1 MAYSNS
7 YRARLAAYF
16 FDYVG
21 NVQDF
26 VYICDMKKLVIFG
39 NTYQQGDIKRV
50 IALLEHLCHHG
61 LEVSVEHEFLEYLN
75 ASGDKVD
82 LPSFEAQ
89 AVPPADMAL
98 SLGGDGTFL
107 TTVMWVSRLGMPIL
121 GVNLGHLG
129 YLTTGG
135 LDEHSDM
142 IDDVLA
148 GNYRI
153 EERTMLQVTCDAV
166 EIAHPWALNEVAIL
180 RHDTSSM
187 LDMETRLRS
196 HELTTYRGDGLIV
209 STPTGST
216 AYNMSVGG
224 PILEPTTSCL
234 VLSPISPHS
243 LTMRPLVV
251 RDDSEIVVRT
261 YSRATHYEVSIDGEV
276 TLCPTG
282 STLTIKRAPYC
293 ARVVQRMGNNFA
305 STLRQKLLWGT
316 DQR

>member
-1 MAYSNS
+1 
-7 YRARLAAYF
+7 
-16 FDYVG
+16 
-21 NVQDF
+21 
-26 VYICDMKKLVIFG
+26 MKQLLIFG
-39 NTYQQGDIKRV
+39 NRYQQDDTTTV
-50 IALLEHLCHHG
+50 LSLLQHLRERG
-61 LEVSVEHEFLEYLN
+61 LEIAVEREYLSFLYHGGAADV
-75 ASGDKVD
+75 ASFQVD
-82 LPSFEAQ
+82 D
-89 AVPPADMAL
+89 VPPADMAV

-107 TTVMWVSRLGMPIL
+107 TTVMWVARQGMPIL
-121 GVNLGHLG
+121 GINMGHLG
-129 YLTTGG
+129 YLTAGRLVEG
-135 LDEHSDM
+135 NDL

-153 EERTMLQVTCDAV
+153 EERTMLEVSCDAARI
-166 EIAHPWALNEVAIL
+166 EHPWALNEIAVL

-196 HELTTYRGDGLIV
+196 HALTTYRGDGLIV

-251 RDDSEIVVRT
+251 RDDSEITIRT
-261 YSRATHYEVSIDGEV
+261 HSRATHYEVSIDGEV

-282 STLTIKRAPYC
+282 SQLTIRRADHC
-293 ARVVQRMGNNFA
+293 ARVVQLAGNNFA

>member
-1 MAYSNS
+1 
-7 YRARLAAYF
+7 
-16 FDYVG
+16 
-21 NVQDF
+21 
-26 VYICDMKKLVIFG
+26 MKRLVIFG
-39 NTYQQGDIKRV
+39 NTYQQGDVGRV
-50 IALLEHLCHHG
+50 LTL
-61 LEVSVEHEFLEYLN
+61 LEYLRQRGLDV
-75 ASGDKVD
+75 AVEREYLRYLSQEHEID
-82 LPSFEAQ
+82 LPAFA
-89 AVPPADMAL
+89 AAHVPDADMAL

-107 TTVMWVSRLGMPIL
+107 TTAMWVSPKGMPIL
-121 GVNLGHLG
+121 GVNVGHLG
-129 YLTTGG
+129 YLTAGS
-135 LDEHSDM
+135 LDEHAHV

-153 EERTMLQVTCDAV
+153 EERTMLQVACGAV
-166 EIAHPWALNEVAIL
+166 EISHPWALNEVAIL
-180 RHDTSSM
+180 RHETSSM

-196 HELTTYRGDGLIV
+196 HELTTYRGDGLII

-261 YSRATHYEVSIDGEV
+261 HTRATHYEVSLDGEV
-276 TLCPTG
+276 SLCPTG
-282 STLTIKRAPYC
+282 STLTISRAPYC
-293 ARVVQRMGNNFA
+293 ARVVQTLDNNFA

-316 DQR
+316 DRR

>member
-1 MAYSNS
+1 ML
-7 YRARLAAYF
+7 RLYK
-16 FDYVG
+16 
-21 NVQDF
+21 
-26 VYICDMKKLVIFG
+26 ICTTFASMKKIVIFG
-39 NTYQQGDIKRV
+39 NNFQQNDDATKVLSLIEYLRQQ
-50 IALLEHLCHHG
+50 G
-61 LEVSVEHEFLEYLN
+61 LEVAVERDYLRYLSN
-75 ASGDKVD
+75 DATSSLASFDVSD
-82 LPSFEAQ
+82 
-89 AVPPADMAL
+89 VPEADMAL

-107 TTVMWVSRLGMPIL
+107 TTAMWVSRQGMPIL
-121 GVNLGHLG
+121 GLNLGHLG
-129 YLTTGG
+129 YLTAGR
-135 LDEHSDM
+135 LDETSNVL
-142 IDDVLA
+142 DDVLS

-153 EERTMLQVTCDAV
+153 EERTMLQVECDAV
-166 EIAHPWALNEVAIL
+166 EIPHPWALNEIAIL

-196 HELTTYRGDGLIV
+196 HELTTYRGDGLII

-251 RDDSEIVVRT
+251 RDDSEIAVRT
-261 YSRATHYEVSIDGEV
+261 YSRASQYEVSIDGEV

-282 STLTIKRAPYC
+282 SMLIIKRAPYC
-293 ARVVQRMGNNFA
+293 ARVVQRLGNNFA

>member
-1 MAYSNS
+1 MIK
-7 YRARLAAYF
+7 R
-16 FDYVG
+16 
-21 NVQDF
+21 
-26 VYICDMKKLVIFG
+26 LVIFG
-39 NTYQQGDIKRV
+39 NTYQQDNVPKV
-50 IALLEHLCHHG
+50 LTL
-61 LEVSVEHEFLEYLN
+61 LEYLRQRGLDIAVEQKYLHHLCGGEN
-75 ASGDKVD
+75 TLEIAH
-82 LPSFEAQ
+82 FETCQ
-89 AVPPADMAL
+89 VPQADMAL

-107 TTVMWVSRLGMPIL
+107 TTAMWVSRQGMPIL
-121 GVNLGHLG
+121 GINLGHLG
-129 YLTTGG
+129 YLTNGH
-135 LDEHSDM
+135 LNEDSNI
-142 IDDVLA
+142 IDDVLE
-148 GNYRI
+148 GKYRI
-153 EERTMLQVTCDAV
+153 EERTMLQVECDMV
-166 EIAHPWALNEVAIL
+166 DIPHPWALNEVAIL

-196 HELTTYRGDGLIV
+196 HALTTYRGDGLIV

-251 RDDSEIVVRT
+251 RDDSIIVVRT
-261 YSRATHYEVSIDGEV
+261 HTRATHYEVSIDGEV

-282 STLTIKRAPYC
+282 SQLTIKRAQHC
-293 ARVVQRMGNNFA
+293 ARVVQLTSTNFA

>member
-1 MAYSNS
+1 MV
-7 YRARLAAYF
+7 LW
-16 FDYVG
+16 G
-21 NVQDF
+21 EMLVQWNKVINF
-26 VYICDMKKLVIFG
+26 AVMKRLVIFG
-39 NTYQQGDIKRV
+39 NSYQQDTAARV
-50 IALLEHLCHHG
+50 LSLLERVQARG
-61 LEVSVEHEFLEYLN
+61 LEIAVEREYLHYLTDGED
-75 ASGDKVD
+75 SGF
-82 LPSFEAQ
+82 LTFEAQ
-89 AVPPADMAL
+89 EVPEADMAL

-107 TTVMWVSRLGMPIL
+107 TTVMWVSSKGMPIL
-121 GVNLGHLG
+121 GINLGHLG
-129 YLTTGG
+129 YLTAGR
-135 LDEHSDM
+135 LDESDAI
-142 IDDVLA
+142 IDDVLT

-153 EERTMLQVTCDAV
+153 EERTMLQVSCDAV
-166 EIAHPWALNEVAIL
+166 EIPFPWALNEVAIL

-187 LDMETRLRS
+187 LDMDTRLRS
-196 HELTTYRGDGLIV
+196 HQLTTYRGDGLIV

-224 PILEPTTSCL
+224 PILEPTTSCI

-261 YSRATHYEVSIDGEV
+261 HSRATHYEVSIDGEV

-282 STLTIKRAPYC
+282 SLLSISRAPYC
-293 ARVVQRMGNNFA
+293 ARVVQRQSNNFA

>member
-1 MAYSNS
+1 
-7 YRARLAAYF
+7 
-16 FDYVG
+16 
-21 NVQDF
+21 
-26 VYICDMKKLVIFG
+26 
-39 NTYQQGDIKRV
+39 
-50 IALLEHLCHHG
+50 
-61 LEVSVEHEFLEYLN
+61 
-75 ASGDKVD
+75 
-82 LPSFEAQ
+82 
-89 AVPPADMAL
+89 MAL

-107 TTVMWVSRLGMPIL
+107 TTAMWVSRQGMPIL
-121 GVNLGHLG
+121 GINMGHLG
-129 YLTTGG
+129 YLTTGH
-135 LDEHSDM
+135 LDKNSNIIEE
-142 IDDVLA
+142 VLA

-153 EERTMLQVTCDAV
+153 EERTMLQVESDTVD
-166 EIAHPWALNEVAIL
+166 IPHPWALNEVAIL

-196 HELTTYRGDGLIV
+196 HTLTTYRGDGLIV

-261 YSRATHYEVSIDGEV
+261 HSRATHYEVSIDGEV

-282 STLTIKRAPYC
+282 SQLTIRRADHC
-293 ARVVQRMGNNFA
+293 ARVVQLAGNNFA

>member
-1 MAYSNS
+1 
-7 YRARLAAYF
+7 
-16 FDYVG
+16 
-21 NVQDF
+21 
-26 VYICDMKKLVIFG
+26 MKRLVIFG
-39 NTYQQGDIKRV
+39 NTYQQGDVGRV
-50 IALLEHLCHHG
+50 LTL
-61 LEVSVEHEFLEYLN
+61 LEYLRQRGLDV
-75 ASGDKVD
+75 AVEREYLRYLSQEHEIG
-82 LPSFEAQ
+82 LPAFVA
-89 AVPPADMAL
+89 AHVPDADMAL

-107 TTVMWVSRLGMPIL
+107 TTAMWVSPKGMPIL
-121 GVNLGHLG
+121 GVNVGHLG
-129 YLTTGG
+129 YLTAGS
-135 LDEHSDM
+135 LDEHAHV

-153 EERTMLQVTCDAV
+153 EERTMLQVACNAV
-166 EIAHPWALNEVAIL
+166 EISHPWALNEVAIL
-180 RHDTSSM
+180 RHETSSM

-196 HELTTYRGDGLIV
+196 HELTTYRGDGLII

-261 YSRATHYEVSIDGEV
+261 HTRATHYEVSLDGEV
-276 TLCPTG
+276 SLCPTG
-282 STLTIKRAPYC
+282 STLTISRAPYC
-293 ARVVQRMGNNFA
+293 ARVVQTLDNNFA

-316 DQR
+316 DRR

>member
-1 MAYSNS
+1 
-7 YRARLAAYF
+7 
-16 FDYVG
+16 
-21 NVQDF
+21 
-26 VYICDMKKLVIFG
+26 MKQIVIFG
-39 NTYQQGDIKRV
+39 NRYQQDDTAAV
-50 IALLEHLCHHG
+50 LALLDHLRSRG
-61 LEVSVEHEFLEYLN
+61 IDVAVEREYLQYL
-75 ASGDKVD
+75 AIKADAGI
-82 LPSFEAQ
+82 PSFEADQ
-89 AVPPADMAL
+89 VPDADMAL
-98 SLGGDGTFL
+98 SLGGDGTLL
-107 TTVMWVSRLGMPIL
+107 TTVMWVARQGMPIL
-121 GVNLGHLG
+121 GINVGHLG
-129 YLTTGG
+129 YLTAGRLAEG
-135 LDEHSDM
+135 NEV

-153 EERTMLQVTCDAV
+153 EERTMLQVMSDAV
-166 EIAHPWALNEVAIL
+166 EIPHPWALNEVAVL

-196 HELTTYRGDGLIV
+196 NELTTYRGDGLIV

-251 RDDSEIVVRT
+251 RDDSVITVRT
-261 YSRATHYEVSIDGEV
+261 HSRASHYEVSIDGEV

-282 STLTIKRAPYC
+282 SALTIARAPYC
-293 ARVVQRMGNNFA
+293 ARVVQLQGNNFA

-316 DQR
+316 DRR

>member
-1 MAYSNS
+1 MN
-7 YRARLAAYF
+7 
-16 FDYVG
+16 
-21 NVQDF
+21 Q
-26 VYICDMKKLVIFG
+26 IVIFG
-39 NTYQQGDIKRV
+39 NRYQQDDASTV
-50 IALLEHLCHHG
+50 LSLLDDLRRRG
-61 LEVSVEHEFLEYLN
+61 LHVAVEEEYLRYLY
-75 ASGDKVD
+75 GDREPD
-82 LPSFEAQ
+82 IASFEASHM
-89 AVPPADMAL
+89 PDADMAL

-107 TTVMWVSRLGMPIL
+107 TTVMWVARQGMPIL
-121 GVNLGHLG
+121 GINVGHLG
-129 YLTTGG
+129 YLTSGRLAEG
-135 LDEHSDM
+135 SAI

-153 EERTMLQVTCDAV
+153 EERTMLQVACDDV
-166 EIAHPWALNEVAIL
+166 EIPHPWALNEVAVL

-251 RDDSEIVVRT
+251 RDDSVIIIRT
-261 YSRATHYEVSIDGEV
+261 YSRASHYEVSIDGEV

-282 STLTIKRAPYC
+282 SALTIARAPYC
-293 ARVVQRMGNNFA
+293 ARVVQRQGNNFA

>member
-1 MAYSNS
+1 MIK
-7 YRARLAAYF
+7 R
-16 FDYVG
+16 
-21 NVQDF
+21 
-26 VYICDMKKLVIFG
+26 LVIFG
-39 NTYQQGDIKRV
+39 NTYHQDNTAQV
-50 IALLEHLCHHG
+50 MSLLDYLQHHG
-61 LEVSVEHEFLEYLN
+61 LDIAVEREYLRHLY
-75 ASGDKVD
+75 GDKACGIA
-82 LPSFEAQ
+82 SFEADQ
-89 AVPPADMAL
+89 VMDADMAL

-107 TTVMWVSRLGMPIL
+107 TTAMWVSRMGMPIL
-121 GVNLGHLG
+121 GINLGHLG
-129 YLTTGG
+129 YLTTGH
-135 LDEHSDM
+135 LDENNSI
-142 IDDVLA
+142 IDDILA

-153 EERTMLQVTCDAV
+153 EQRTMLQVECDQV
-166 EIAHPWALNEVAIL
+166 EISHPWALNEVAIL

-187 LDMETRLRS
+187 LDMETSLCS
-196 HELTTYRGDGLIV
+196 NSLTTYRGDGLIV

-251 RDDSEIVVRT
+251 RDDSIIAVRT
-261 YSRATHYEVSIDGEV
+261 HTRATHYEVSIDGEV

-282 STLTIKRAPYC
+282 SSLTIQRAAHC
-293 ARVVQRMGNNFA
+293 ARVVQLTGNNFA

>member
-1 MAYSNS
+1 
-7 YRARLAAYF
+7 
-16 FDYVG
+16 
-21 NVQDF
+21 
-26 VYICDMKKLVIFG
+26 MKQLLIFG
-39 NTYQQGDIKRV
+39 NRYQQDDTTTV
-50 IALLEHLCHHG
+50 LSLLQHLRERG
-61 LEVSVEHEFLEYLN
+61 LEIAVEREYLSFLYHGGSADV
-75 ASGDKVD
+75 ASFQVD
-82 LPSFEAQ
+82 D
-89 AVPPADMAL
+89 VPPADMAV

-107 TTVMWVSRLGMPIL
+107 TTVMWVARQGMPIL
-121 GVNLGHLG
+121 GINMGHLG
-129 YLTTGG
+129 YLTAGRLVEG
-135 LDEHSDM
+135 NDL

-153 EERTMLQVTCDAV
+153 EERTMLEVSCDAARI
-166 EIAHPWALNEVAIL
+166 EHPWALNEIAVL

-196 HELTTYRGDGLIV
+196 HALTTYRGDGLIV

-251 RDDSEIVVRT
+251 RDDSEITIRT
-261 YSRATHYEVSIDGEV
+261 HSRATHYEVSIDGEV
-276 TLCPTG
+276 TLCPTR
-282 STLTIKRAPYC
+282 SSLTIRRAPYC
-293 ARVVQRMGNNFA
+293 ARVVQKEGNNFA

>member
-1 MAYSNS
+1 
-7 YRARLAAYF
+7 
-16 FDYVG
+16 
-21 NVQDF
+21 
-26 VYICDMKKLVIFG
+26 MKQLLIFG
-39 NTYQQGDIKRV
+39 NTYQQEDASKV
-50 IALLEHLCHHG
+50 LSLLDYLHRRG
-61 LEVSVEHEFLEYLN
+61 LEVAVEREYLQFLCGSKE
-75 ASGDKVD
+75 AVYA
-82 LPSFEAQ
+82 SFEANCL
-89 AVPPADMAL
+89 PDADMAL

-107 TTVMWVSRLGMPIL
+107 TTAMWVSPQGMPIL
-121 GVNLGHLG
+121 GINLGHLG
-129 YLTTGG
+129 YLTAGH
-135 LDEHSDM
+135 LDEKISL
-142 IDDVLA
+142 IDEVLA

-153 EERTMLQVTCDAV
+153 EERTMLQVSCDEV
-166 EIAHPWALNEVAIL
+166 EISHPWALNEVAIL

-187 LDMETRLRS
+187 LDMETQLRG
-196 HELTTYRGDGLIV
+196 HELTVYRGDGLIV

-261 YSRATHYEVSIDGEV
+261 HSRAERYEVSIDGEV

-282 STLTIKRAPYC
+282 STLTVKRAPYC
-293 ARVVQRMGNNFA
+293 ARVVQLLSNNFA

-316 DQR
+316 DRR

>member
-1 MAYSNS
+1 
-7 YRARLAAYF
+7 
-16 FDYVG
+16 
-21 NVQDF
+21 
-26 VYICDMKKLVIFG
+26 
-39 NTYQQGDIKRV
+39 
-50 IALLEHLCHHG
+50 LLDHLRERG
-61 LEVSVEHEFLEYLN
+61 LQVAVEREYLHYLY
-75 ASGDKVD
+75 GDRSPD
-82 LPSFEAQ
+82 IPSFDAGQ
-89 AVPPADMAL
+89 VPDADMAL

-107 TTVMWVSRLGMPIL
+107 TTAMWVCRQGMPIL
-121 GVNLGHLG
+121 GINLGHLG
-129 YLTTGG
+129 YLTAGRLEGG
-135 LDEHSDM
+135 SHVIEE
-142 IDDVLA
+142 VLA

-153 EERTMLQVTCDAV
+153 EERTMLQVECDMV
-166 EIAHPWALNEVAIL
+166 EIQHPWALNEIAIL

-224 PILEPTTSCL
+224 PILEPTTACL

-261 YSRATHYEVSIDGEV
+261 RSRASQYEVSIDGEV
-276 TLCPTG
+276 TLCPSG
-282 STLTIKRAPYC
+282 SMLTITRAPHC
-293 ARVVQRMGNNFA
+293 ARVVQTASNNFA

>member
-1 MAYSNS
+1 
-7 YRARLAAYF
+7 
-16 FDYVG
+16 
-21 NVQDF
+21 
-26 VYICDMKKLVIFG
+26 MKKIVIFG
-39 NTYQQGDIKRV
+39 NNFQQNDDATKVLSLIEYLRQQ
-50 IALLEHLCHHG
+50 G
-61 LEVSVEHEFLEYLN
+61 LEVAVEQDYLRYLN
-75 ASGDKVD
+75 DDAASAVS
-82 LPSFEAQ
+82 SFDVSD
-89 AVPPADMAL
+89 VPEADMAL

-107 TTVMWVSRLGMPIL
+107 TTAMWVSRQGMPIL
-121 GVNLGHLG
+121 GLNLGHLG
-129 YLTTGG
+129 YLTAGR
-135 LDEHSDM
+135 LDETSNVL
-142 IDDVLA
+142 DDVLS

-153 EERTMLQVTCDAV
+153 EERTMLQVECDAV
-166 EIAHPWALNEVAIL
+166 EIPHPWALNEIAIL

-196 HELTTYRGDGLIV
+196 HELTTYRGDGLII

-251 RDDSEIVVRT
+251 RDDSEIAVRT
-261 YSRATHYEVSIDGEV
+261 YSRASQYEVSIDGEV

-282 STLTIKRAPYC
+282 SMLIIKRAPYC
-293 ARVVQRMGNNFA
+293 ARVVQRLGNNFA

>member
-1 MAYSNS
+1 
-7 YRARLAAYF
+7 
-16 FDYVG
+16 
-21 NVQDF
+21 
-26 VYICDMKKLVIFG
+26 MKQLLIFG
-39 NTYQQGDIKRV
+39 NRYQQDDTTTV
-50 IALLEHLCHHG
+50 LSLLQHLRERG
-61 LEVSVEHEFLEYLN
+61 LEIAVEREYLSFLYHGGAADV
-75 ASGDKVD
+75 ASFQVD
-82 LPSFEAQ
+82 D
-89 AVPPADMAL
+89 VPPADMAV

-107 TTVMWVSRLGMPIL
+107 TTVMWVARQGMPIL
-121 GVNLGHLG
+121 GINMGHLG
-129 YLTTGG
+129 YLTAGRLVEG
-135 LDEHSDM
+135 NDL

-153 EERTMLQVTCDAV
+153 EQRTMLEVSCDAARI
-166 EIAHPWALNEVAIL
+166 EHPWALNEIAVL

-196 HELTTYRGDGLIV
+196 HALTTYRGDGLIV

-251 RDDSEIVVRT
+251 RDDSEITIRT
-261 YSRATHYEVSIDGEV
+261 HSRATHYEVSIDGEV

-282 STLTIKRAPYC
+282 SSLTIRRAPYC
-293 ARVVQRMGNNFA
+293 ARVVQKEGNNFA

>member
-1 MAYSNS
+1 
-7 YRARLAAYF
+7 
-16 FDYVG
+16 
-21 NVQDF
+21 
-26 VYICDMKKLVIFG
+26 MKRLVIFG
-39 NTYQQGDIKRV
+39 NTYQRDDTTKV
-50 IALLEHLCHHG
+50 ALLLERLSERG
-61 LEVSVEHEFLEYLN
+61 LEVAIEAEYLRFLGSN
-75 ASGDKVD
+75 VKGEYS
-82 LPSFEAQ
+82 SFEAND
-89 AVPPADMAL
+89 VPDADMAL

-107 TTVMWVSRLGMPIL
+107 TTVMWVSRQGMPIL
-121 GVNLGHLG
+121 GINLGHLG
-129 YLTTGG
+129 YLTTGR
-135 LDEHSDM
+135 LDESNI
-142 IDDVLA
+142 IDDILA

-153 EERTMLQVTCDAV
+153 EERTMLQVECDAV
-166 EIAHPWALNEVAIL
+166 EIPHPWALNEVAIL

-251 RDDSEIVVRT
+251 RDDSVIIVRT
-261 YSRATHYEVSIDGEV
+261 HSRATHYEVSIDGEV
-276 TLCPTG
+276 SLCPTG
-282 STLTIKRAPYC
+282 STLTIRRAPYC
-293 ARVVQRMGNNFA
+293 ARVVQLQSNNFA
-305 STLRQKLLWGT
+305 NTLRQKLLWGT

>member
-1 MAYSNS
+1 MQNQVINCAT
-7 YRARLAAYF
+7 
-16 FDYVG
+16 
-21 NVQDF
+21 
-26 VYICDMKKLVIFG
+26 MKQLLIFG
-39 NTYQQGDIKRV
+39 NRYQQDDTSTV
-50 IALLEHLCHHG
+50 LSLLAHLRERG
-61 LEVSVEHEFLEYLN
+61 LEVAVEREYLDFLSHGATPEV
-75 ASGDKVD
+75 ASFQTDSI
-82 LPSFEAQ
+82 PA
-89 AVPPADMAL
+89 ADMAV

-107 TTVMWVSRLGMPIL
+107 TTVMWVARQGMPIL
-121 GVNLGHLG
+121 GINTGRLG
-129 YLTTGG
+129 YLTAGR
-135 LDEHSDM
+135 LAESNEL
-142 IDDVLA
+142 IDDVMA

-153 EERTMLQVTCDAV
+153 EERTMLEVSCDTAHI
-166 EIAHPWALNEVAIL
+166 EHPWALNEVAVL

-187 LDMETRLRS
+187 LDMQTSLRS
-196 HELTTYRGDGLIV
+196 TELTTYRGDGLIV

-251 RDDSEIVVRT
+251 RDDSEIMIRT
-261 YSRATHYEVSIDGEV
+261 HSRASHYEVSIDGEV

-282 STLTIKRAPYC
+282 STLTIVRAPYC
-293 ARVVQRMGNNFA
+293 ARVIQREGNNFA

>member
-1 MAYSNS
+1 M
-7 YRARLAAYF
+7 
-16 FDYVG
+16 
-21 NVQDF
+21 
-26 VYICDMKKLVIFG
+26 MKQLLIFG
-39 NTYQQGDIKRV
+39 NTYQQED
-50 IALLEHLCHHG
+50 
-61 LEVSVEHEFLEYLN
+61 VSKVLSLLEYLRGRGLDVAVEREYLQFLN
-75 ASGDKVD
+75 GGKQTSLA
-82 LPSFEAQ
+82 SFEANRL
-89 AVPPADMAL
+89 PDADMAL

-107 TTVMWVSRLGMPIL
+107 TTAMWVSPQGMPIL
-121 GVNLGHLG
+121 GINLGHLG
-129 YLTTGG
+129 YLTAGH
-135 LDEHSDM
+135 LDEKISL
-142 IDDVLA
+142 IDEVLA

-153 EERTMLQVTCDAV
+153 EERTMLQVSCDAV
-166 EIAHPWALNEVAIL
+166 EITHPWALNEVAIL

-187 LDMETRLRS
+187 LDMETRLRG
-196 HELTTYRGDGLIV
+196 HELTVYRGDGLIV

-251 RDDSEIVVRT
+251 RDDSEIAVRT
-261 YSRATHYEVSIDGEV
+261 YSRAERYEVSIDGEV

-282 STLTIKRAPYC
+282 STLTIMRAPYC
-293 ARVVQRMGNNFA
+293 ARVVQLLGNNFA

>member
-1 MAYSNS
+1 M
-7 YRARLAAYF
+7 
-16 FDYVG
+16 
-21 NVQDF
+21 
-26 VYICDMKKLVIFG
+26 IKKIVIFG
-39 NTYQQGDIKRV
+39 NSYQQDNTAKVLSLMEYLR
-50 IALLEHLCHHG
+50 HRG
-61 LEVSVEHEFLEYLN
+61 LEVAVEQEYLSYLG
-75 ASGDKVD
+75 ADAAAGVSSFDVD
-82 LPSFEAQ
+82 H
-89 AVPPADMAL
+89 VPDADMAL

-107 TTVMWVSRLGMPIL
+107 TTAMWVSRQGMPIL
-121 GVNLGHLG
+121 GLNLGHLG
-129 YLTTGG
+129 YLTAGR
-135 LDEHSDM
+135 LDENSDVL
-142 IDDVLA
+142 DDVLS

-153 EERTMLQVTCDAV
+153 EERTMLQVECDAV
-166 EIAHPWALNEVAIL
+166 KIPHPWALNEIAIL

-196 HELTTYRGDGLIV
+196 HALTTYRGDGLII

-251 RDDSEIVVRT
+251 RDDSEIAVRT
-261 YSRATHYEVSIDGEV
+261 YSRASQYEVSIDGEV

-282 STLTIKRAPYC
+282 SLLTIKRAPYC
-293 ARVVQRMGNNFA
+293 ARVVQRLGNNFA

>member
-1 MAYSNS
+1 
-7 YRARLAAYF
+7 
-16 FDYVG
+16 
-21 NVQDF
+21 
-26 VYICDMKKLVIFG
+26 MKQLLIFG
-39 NTYQQGDIKRV
+39 NRYQQDDASTV
-50 IALLEHLCHHG
+50 LSLLSHLRERG
-61 LEVSVEHEFLEYLN
+61 MEVAVEQDYLRFLSQGRE
-75 ASGDKVD
+75 VD
-82 LPSFEAQ
+82 AATFQ
-89 AVPPADMAL
+89 VDNVPPADMAL

-107 TTVMWVSRLGMPIL
+107 TTVMWVARQGMPIL
-121 GVNLGHLG
+121 GINVGHLG
-129 YLTTGG
+129 YLTAGRLAEG
-135 LDEHSDM
+135 NDV
-142 IDDVLA
+142 IDDVLD

-153 EERTMLQVTCDAV
+153 EERTMLEVSCDGARI
-166 EIAHPWALNEVAIL
+166 EHPWALNEIAVL

-234 VLSPISPHS
+234 VLAPISPHS

-251 RDDSEIVVRT
+251 RDDSEIMIRT
-261 YSRATHYEVSIDGEV
+261 HSRATHYEVSIDGEV

-282 STLTIKRAPYC
+282 STLTIVRAPYC
-293 ARVVQRMGNNFA
+293 ARVVQRQGNNFA
-305 STLRQKLLWGT
+305 KTLRQKLLWGT